1 MHFWGVANDVFGP
14 YPQSPHEATGL
25 GHSWGC
31 CGKGRF
37 SKESHGFVSDGDG
50 CDQVLIS
57 IDRLYLSP
65 GIHL

>member
-1 MHFWGVANDVFGP
+1 MFLAQTPNPHMWPLVSVIPGAVAV
-14 YPQSPHEATGL
+14 
-25 GHSWGC
+25 
-31 CGKGRF
+31 KGRF
-37 SKESHGFVSDGDG
+37 FKESHGFVSDGDG